1 MLKQVVQFGLI
12 LIVVS
17 FYFSCEK
24 TDVHTGSV
32 GNYFVIKAKAPMGIE
47 KPTFDWIILGVP
59 QSSQLGYS
67 DLILEEG
74 KSRMTFSADEHGEY
88 LFELVIYDSV
98 GDEIASQ
105 KYLFKIDKPEYAD
118 IDIQVAEKGTTP
130 AEIDTEQITKT
141 GIQPDTLEPETVVV
155 VSKEMV
161 EEEYI
166 EYALLTEEEATPE
179 EKDEVPTK
187 ISTEAQQ
194 APPVISQ
201 PPAYDRYT
209 IQVSSWDN
217 PYDAKREMNKL
228 VELGFDAYIQRVYFS
243 ELDELWYRIR
253 IGAFE
258 KYSAADKAAKQISGI
273 IQKTTWVD
281 NVRLEY

>member
-12 LIVVS
+12 IIVVS

-24 TDVHTGSV
+24 TEVRTGSV
-32 GNYFVIKAKAPMGIE
+32 GNYFVIKAKAPMGIK
-47 KPTFDWIILGVP
+47 KPTFDWIILDVP
-59 QSSQLGYS
+59 KSSRLGYS

-118 IDIQVAEKGTTP
+118 KDIQVVEKGTTP
-130 AEIDTEQITKT
+130 AEIDTEQITKA
-141 GIQPDTLEPETVVV
+141 GIQPDTLKPETVVV

-161 EEEYI
+161 EEEYM
-166 EYALLTEEEATPE
+166 ESAPLTEEEAPPE
-179 EKDEVPTK
+179 EKDEAPTK
-187 ISTEAQQ
+187 ISSEAQQ
-194 APPVISQ
+194 APPAISQ

-217 PYDAKREMNKL
+217 PDDAKREMNKL

-258 KYSAADKAAKQISGI
+258 KYSTADKAAKQISSI

>member
-1 MLKQVVQFGLI
+1 MLKQIAQFGLI

-17 FYFSCEK
+17 LYFSCEK
-24 TDVHTGSV
+24 TDVRTGSV
-32 GNYFVIKAKAPMGIE
+32 GNYFVIIAKPPMGIV
-47 KPTFDWIILGVP
+47 KPTFDWIILDVP
-59 QSSQLGYS
+59 KSSQLRYS

-118 IDIQVAEKGTTP
+118 IDIQVEEKGTTP

-141 GIQPDTLEPETVVV
+141 GIRPDTLEPETVVI
-155 VSKEMV
+155 VSKEMA

-166 EYALLTEEEATPE
+166 ESAPLIEEKATPK
-179 EKDEVPTK
+179 EKDEISTK
-187 ISTEAQQ
+187 ISTVTQQ
-194 APPVISQ
+194 APPAISQ

-217 PYDAKREMNKL
+217 PDDAKREMNKL

-258 KYSAADKAAKQISGI
+258 KYSAADKAAKQISRI
-273 IQKTTWVD
+273 IKKTTWID
-281 NVRLEY
+281 NVRLE